1 MQKQLHQKLL
11 RRLLANSKQSD
22 RELAKRL
29 DVSQPTIS
37 RVRSKLEKS
46 GLIKDYTITPDFT
59 QMGFEILALTFVKM
73 RAEILSP
80 EMTERA
86 KKYAE
91 KWPNVIFASS
101 GEGLDMTGVIISF
114 HKDYTEYHSRLNR
127 LRVDWKEF
135 TEDIKS
141 FIVSLRA
148 GEFKRFSLT
157 YLADVPTD

>member
-1 MQKQLHQKLL
+1 MQKQLPQKLL
-11 RRLLANSKQSD
+11 RRLLANSKRSD

-37 RVRSKLEKS
+37 RIRSRLEKK

-80 EMTERA
+80 EVMDGA

-101 GEGLDMTGVIISF
+101 GEGLGMTGVIISF

-135 TEDIKS
+135 TEDIRS
-141 FIVSLRA
+141 FIISLKE

-157 YLADVPTD
+157 HLADVPI